1 MDLNVDMVS
10 PERPGIYESK
20 WRMSTPSGSYFGGW
34 YFLPPHRGYNITVE
48 ELEIT
53 PEC

>member
-10 PERPGIYESK
+10 PEQPGIYESK

-34 YFLPPHRGYNITVE
+34 YVAVSLYMN
-48 ELEIT
+48 
-53 PEC
+53 